1 MFPPLPFEGSVA
13 LASIVETIKIWR
25 CMGPAWGATEI
36 FDRLFSEFRLSLR
49 SAVFS
54 EIVRISRVRYKVPL
68 EKSKCFGER

>member
-1 MFPPLPFEGSVA
+1 MMLPLIFKGSVA
-13 LASIVETIKIWR
+13 VALKVKTIKIWR

-49 SAVFS
+49 SAVLS
-54 EIVRISRVRYKVPL
+54 EIVRISLVRYKVPL